1 MTTPPRR
8 VGILGG
14 MGPQATVWLMSR
26 IIALTHANTPAQDD
40 CDHVPLLVD
49 NNTQVPSRIQAL
61 LHGTGADPGPVLAD
75 MARRLE
81 AAGCQALAMPCNT
94 AHHYAAQIQAAVAIP
109 LLNMVTLA
117 VDAAAQA
124 VTHSGRQ
131 PVGIL
136 ASPAVQRTG
145 LFDGACAT
153 RGLQTLYPDPP
164 DALLACIQ
172 SIKRH
177 GDSDEARRLLNDA
190 ALALHATGAAVVLIA
205 CSELS
210 IIQDA
215 VPEHVAALDTLD
227 VLAGAVVNF
236 AIASN
241 PIPAPQRTSAPP
253 PASG

>member
-26 IIALTHANTPAQDD
+26 IIAATSAHTAAQDD

-61 LHGTGADPGPVLAD
+61 LHGAGADPGPVLVD
-75 MARRLE
+75 MARRLQ

-94 AHHYAAQIQAAVAIP
+94 AHHYAAQIQAAVTIP

-117 VDAAAQA
+117 VDVAAQI
-124 VTHSGRQ
+124 THDANKII
-131 PVGIL
+131 GIL

-145 LFDGACAT
+145 LFDGASAA

-164 DALLACIQ
+164 DALLGCIQ
-172 SIKRH
+172 HIKRH
-177 GDSDEARRLLNDA
+177 GTSNEARKVLKDC
-190 ALALHATGAAVVLIA
+190 ALALHAAGAEVILIA

-210 IIQDA
+210 IIHDA
-215 VPEHVAALDTLD
+215 VPRQVKSIDTID
-227 VLAGAVVNF
+227 VLAEAVVRF
-236 AIASN
+236 AITKT
-241 PIPAPQRTSAPP
+241 TSTPYF
-253 PASG
+253 